1 MSDEMRGTMVHEPVA
16 RGIGLT
22 GAVVVSWAVAGGVLV
37 GGMLVAGMTLAG
49 RLSGNALLLTSTVL
63 FILGA
68 AIGLLHGAAL
78 GLLGRPQGLEARQA
92 FGRLGMA
99 VLYTVPALALGW
111 LVSGW
116 IAMTVVA
123 AYLHRV
129 GAWVGVGLGWVVGAA
144 LVAVAAGTGVRAL
157 RNALARWPDR
167 RAGSLLVGASF
178 AALLVSFLAKRPM
191 LWGFDLQVTE
201 IGAVLLAA
209 FVAIWMVGPVVTVGL
224 MLLRRLPGEH
234 PSALVQSGRLGSGLA
249 IGLAVGALLGLLAL
263 PFHFGAG
270 IPAPA
275 AATGPA
281 GSVVLA
287 LSRALVDEIF
297 LRLFAMTSVLWLLL
311 RWRRSREESI
321 TLAVLAAAAL
331 QLALYAPAIVATGFA
346 TPTTALLYAVV
357 AVLLPAA
364 AFGVVYW
371 LRGLGPAVVANA
383 TAAAALALLIG

>member
-1 MSDEMRGTMVHEPVA
+1 MSDTMQGTMVHEPVA

-22 GAVVVSWAVAGGVLV
+22 GAVVVSWAVGGGVLV

-49 RLSGNALLLTSTVL
+49 QLSGNALLLTSTML
-63 FILGA
+63 FVLGA
-68 AIGLLHGAAL
+68 AVGLLHGAAL
-78 GLLGRPQGLEARQA
+78 GFFGRSKGVGVRQA

-99 VLYTVPALALGW
+99 VLYVVPALAVGW

-123 AYLHRV
+123 AYLHRT
-129 GAWVGVGLGWVVGAA
+129 GAWVGVGLGWVVGAG
-144 LVAVAAGTGVRAL
+144 LLAVAGATGVQAF

-167 RAGSLLVGASF
+167 RAGSLLVGTAF
-178 AALLVSFLAKRPM
+178 AALLVSFLARRPM

-201 IGAVLLAA
+201 VGAVLLAA
-209 FVAIWMVGPVVTVGL
+209 FVAVWMVGPVVTIGL
-224 MLLRRLPGEH
+224 ALLRRMPGKH
-234 PSALVQSGRLGSGLA
+234 PAALVQPGHVGSGVA
-249 IGLAVGALLGLLAL
+249 IGLAVGVLLGLLAL

-270 IPAPA
+270 IPAPNGA
-275 AATGPA
+275 AGPA

-311 RWRRSREESI
+311 RWRRSREESVV
-321 TLAVLAAAAL
+321 LAVLAAAGL

-346 TPTTALLYAVV
+346 TPMTALLYAVI
-357 AVLLPAA
+357 AVLVPAA
-364 AFGVVYW
+364 AFGAVYW
-371 LRGLGPAVVANA
+371 LRGLGPAVLANA
-383 TAAAALALLIG
+383 TAAAALAILIG